1 MLDEH
6 IETLRA
12 RVSETSDREQ
22 SLMRDLAQA
31 ISLAEESLLRHVR
44 EIAAEHGARR
54 ERVLNELRD
63 LALRMGALPASHQPA
78 YPAQEI
84 PPPLDLTNVAD
95 VGSSPAIGDWRR
107 AASFIE
113 DEEGVVQL
121 LHANAR

>member
-12 RVSETSDREQ
+12 RVSETSEREQ
-22 SLMRDLAQA
+22 SLMRDLGQA
-31 ISLAEESLLRHVR
+31 MSLAEENLLRHVR

-54 ERVLNELRD
+54 ERVLGELRE
-63 LALRMGALPASHQPA
+63 LALRMGALPAHHQQPV

-84 PPPLDLTNVAD
+84 PPLDLTDVAN
-95 VGSSPAIGDWRR
+95 GGGSPAIGDWRR

-113 DEEGVVQL
+113 DDEGVVQL
-121 LHANAR
+121 LHASGR